1 VEASVA
7 IAPAELTAIRFFDPA
22 APATR
27 GLAGQS
33 PYIAN
38 VDLTFSEPKWGTT
51 VSAYYNVFGRR
62 ISQVSP
68 PGTPSVMEESWPS
81 LDLILN
87 QRFGER
93 WKVSLSAKNL
103 LNRSAEETY
112 TYLGREY
119 LRAARVRGVTTSLG
133 VTFTY

>member
-1 VEASVA
+1 
-7 IAPAELTAIRFFDPA
+7 
-22 APATR
+22 
-27 GLAGQS
+27 
-33 PYIAN
+33 
-38 VDLTFSEPKWGTT
+38 
-51 VSAYYNVFGRR
+51 
-62 ISQVSP
+62 
-68 PGTPSVMEESWPS
+68 MEESWPS